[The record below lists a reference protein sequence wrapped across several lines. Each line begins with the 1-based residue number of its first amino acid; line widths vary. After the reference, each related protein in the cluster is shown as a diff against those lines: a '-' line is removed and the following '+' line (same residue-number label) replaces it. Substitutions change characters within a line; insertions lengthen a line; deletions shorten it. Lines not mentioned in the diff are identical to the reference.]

1 MSKTM
6 SSTVM
11 FLGELN
17 LTFVKEYGMNGCSN
31 ERFTSGDWVEKWKHT
46 RKKRYSV
53 QVRLGINGEVLYN
66 HLENRKY
73 VITNETSIVLIGVC
87 GEKYAM
93 SVEYLKENF
102 KRTDG
107 SCITDDYLRSLKPFR
122 YVKLFRNTDDV
133 YKDGKTQYTNYALFV
148 RSAIYH
154 NIPIKMNDGI
164 LVFANAE
171 GIHHGKGD
179 YLVCGV
185 KDCKPDFS
193 NIKVVNGEV
202 FAKTYSMIG
211 LSKERG

>member
-1 MSKTM
+1 MS
-6 SSTVM
+6 
-11 FLGELN
+11 
-17 LTFVKEYGMNGCSN
+17 GCSN

-66 HLENRKY
+66 PLENRKY
-73 VITNETSIVLIGVC
+73 VVTKETPIVLIGVC
-87 GEKYAM
+87 GEKYAI
-93 SVEYLKENF
+93 SIDYLKENF
-102 KRTDG
+102 KRTNG
-107 SCITDDYLRSLKPFR
+107 SCITEDYLRGLKPFR

-133 YKDGKTQYTNYALFV
+133 YKGGKTQYTNYALFV

-211 LSKERG
+211 LSKERR

>member
-1 MSKTM
+1 
-6 SSTVM
+6 M
-11 FLGELN
+11 FLEELN
-17 LTFVKEYGMNGCSN
+17 LTFVKEYGMSGCSN

-66 HLENRKY
+66 PLENRKY
-73 VITNETSIVLIGVC
+73 VVTKETPIVLIGVC
-87 GEKYAM
+87 GEKYAI
-93 SVEYLKENF
+93 SIDYLKENF

-107 SCITDDYLRSLKPFR
+107 SCITEDYLRGLKPFR

-133 YKDGKTQYTNYALFV
+133 YIDGKTQYTNYALLV
-148 RSAIYH
+148 RFAVYR
-154 NIPIKMNDGI
+154 NIPIKMKDGV

-185 KDCKPDFS
+185 KDCKPDF
-193 NIKVVNGEV
+193 NDIKVVNGEV

-211 LSKERG
+211 LSK